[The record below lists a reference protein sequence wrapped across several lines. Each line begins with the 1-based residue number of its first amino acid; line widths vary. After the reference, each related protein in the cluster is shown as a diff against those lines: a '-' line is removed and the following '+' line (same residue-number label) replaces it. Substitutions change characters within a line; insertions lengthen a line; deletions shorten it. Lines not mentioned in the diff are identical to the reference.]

1 MHLFSDKILTFFPN
15 FSKSTELP
23 LKTYAV
29 QFPLDNLSPGVDN
42 IHFDVNLSPA
52 FCHSV
57 GKLVRQLFLKHG
69 KVKNYLDKDNTSS
82 LVAEKDEF
90 KHHCRDVLHAAVN
103 QAKSASEVQIDLLA
117 QIAIIKKLTKEI
129 SFQFNSL
136 SEDLN
141 DIARK
146 HEISSSEG
154 LSGYIKIKEKLSQIQ
169 ENKKSIILRIASDL
183 FRYLLEVHRESITE
197 MRESI
202 LGPETTLPEDIF
214 SNPIIHAE
222 NPFED
227 LFMMEKYVLIG
238 HRFEDPD
245 SYENLLLLIRKLLR
259 KILLRIFLKGL
270 SEAKEPVDKTK
281 TVRRPHG
288 FFLKSTKGSR
298 YDEIDIWLKQVEN
311 IDTLFNRFKSW
322 EHYNYLKRQD
332 AGQKELSN
340 LKKLMKNQD
349 KLLHF
354 FYKNFKKTG
363 LIQRITAFYEM
374 KSIYLEYCPPLVP
387 HQILQYLIQPKRRK
401 DIARQISRVKGFYGK
416 AFSLAPLK
424 NKIADIR
431 KIRARAKKK
440 YLIQFLNDFARYH
453 RDLQNFLMLREAMD
467 RVNLV
472 SEQKIIELSRENHIL
487 YEFLLP
493 DEQMPEDKPIINHV
507 VVKADVRDSTRITLK
522 MKEKGL
528 NPASFF
534 SLNFFAPITGILYD
548 YSAEKVFLEGDAIIL
563 SISEH
568 EDTPQEWYSVA
579 RACGLAKNILQIVQK
594 YNSQSEKHQLPV
606 LELGIGISYTNSSPT
621 FLFDENQ
628 RIMISPAINA
638 ADRMSRCTKPLCR
651 EIHNPEYPFNLYIF
665 QKASENNAESS
676 PEGLLLRYNVNG
688 IELNAEGFAKLS
700 QEIDLQSFA
709 CHIPKLQAEKINVH
723 TGKFPTVTG
732 KYQRLIIREA
742 RIPVVSP
749 NDYSI
754 IRKTDQKYFEV
765 CTHPLLYDYVEKL

>member
-1 MHLFSDKILTFFPN
+1 
-15 FSKSTELP
+15 
-23 LKTYAV
+23 
-29 QFPLDNLSPGVDN
+29 
-42 IHFDVNLSPA
+42 
-52 FCHSV
+52 
-57 GKLVRQLFLKHG
+57 
-69 KVKNYLDKDNTSS
+69 
-82 LVAEKDEF
+82 
-90 KHHCRDVLHAAVN
+90 
-103 QAKSASEVQIDLLA
+103 
-117 QIAIIKKLTKEI
+117 
-129 SFQFNSL
+129 
-136 SEDLN
+136 
-141 DIARK
+141 
-146 HEISSSEG
+146 
-154 LSGYIKIKEKLSQIQ
+154 
-169 ENKKSIILRIASDL
+169 
-183 FRYLLEVHRESITE
+183 LLEVQQESIAE

-202 LGPETTLPEDIF
+202 LGPETILPEDIF

-270 SEAKEPVDKTK
+270 SAANGSIDKTK
-281 TVRRPHG
+281 TVRRSRG
-288 FFLKSTKGSR
+288 ISAKSTQDAR
-298 YDEIDIWLKQVEN
+298 YDEIDIWLKQVDN
-311 IDTLFNRFKSW
+311 IDMLFNGFKSW
-322 EHYNYLKRQD
+322 EHYKYLKNQKT
-332 AGQKELSN
+332 GQKELNN
-340 LKKLMKNQD
+340 LKNLAKNQD
-349 KLLHF
+349 KLSHF
-354 FYKNFKKTG
+354 FYKKFKKTG

-387 HQILQYLIQPKRRK
+387 HQVLQYLIQPKKRK

-416 AFSLAPLK
+416 SFSLAPLK
-424 NKIADIR
+424 KKIADLR
-431 KIRARAKKK
+431 KITVREKKK

-467 RVNLV
+467 SVNLV
-472 SEQKIIELSRENHIL
+472 SEKKIIELSRENHIL

-493 DEQMPEDKPIINHV
+493 DEQMPEEKPIMNHV

-534 SLNFFAPITGILYD
+534 GLNFFAPITSILYD
-548 YSAEKVFLEGDAIIL
+548 YSAEKVFLEGDAVIL
-563 SISEH
+563 AISEH

-579 RACGLAKNILQIVQK
+579 RACGLAKNILQIIQK
-594 YNSQSEKHQLPV
+594 YNSQSERHRLPV

-621 FLFDENQ
+621 FLFDENH

-651 EIHNPEYPFNLYIF
+651 EIHNPEYPFNLYLF
-665 QKASENNAESS
+665 QKASENNAES
-676 PEGLLLRYNVNG
+676 PLDDLLVRHNVNG

-700 QEIDLQSFA
+700 QEIDLQSFT
-709 CHIPKLQAEKINVH
+709 CHIPKLQAEKIDVH

-742 RIPVVSP
+742 QIPVVSP
-749 NDYSI
+749 HDFTV
-754 IRKTDQKYFEV
+754 IRKTDQKYYEV
-765 CTHPLLYDYVEKL
+765 CTNPLLYEYVEKL